1 MIDVVCDWAWH
12 AGVAYA

>member
-1 MIDVVCDWAWH
+1 MIDVVYDRAWH